1 MRRITIILV
10 ITVLIIAGVFLN
22 FSGASFAISE
32 KIINGVYV
40 GPVDLSGLS
49 REQAGEKLTALA
61 DKLAGSN
68 IALRY
73 GDHAWTVDAGSLG
86 VRLDTEKTLQKALT
100 VGHTGSILHQWRE
113 RRRVKRDGINI
124 KPDVT
129 IDRSRLE
136 KGITELAGEIIMEPV
151 NAGFQIMPDD
161 SVKIVPGR
169 MGTKVNFV
177 VLHKNI
183 AQALT
188 GGDMQNAEVELPLLS
203 VPPQRTT
210 EDIAAMG
217 INGLV
222 ARYATQFDSGQA
234 GRTYNIKV
242 AAAALDGLLIAPGEE
257 FSFNRVV
264 GPRSSEAGYK
274 NANVIVNNE
283 LVQGLGGGVCQVSST
298 LYNAVL
304 LANLK
309 VTDRSNHSL
318 PIGYVPIGRDATVVY
333 DAIDFRFVNN
343 RDYYVYIK
351 SQVTG
356 NTLSIKIYGNKEI
369 TPRVEVASWVTETI
383 EPEVIYEKDPHLA
396 RGEQVVKQQGS
407 KGYKAKAVRY
417 IWQNDEKIAEA
428 LPASYYWP
436 VNRIIAVG
444 TAEVKPSVVI
454 PSDAELNPD
463 TLQQPVQGTPAG
475 QAGDDA
481 GAGPGEV
488 GSDQPFSP
496 EAGDGFGGGTGA
508 ETAQSESP
516 GTGGVNG
523 GEDNHENNPPVQGA
537 PNGGGNAARGAEN
550 TAGAPENEQAVPPGV
565 GRQQSVQTGN
575 R

>member
-10 ITVLIIAGVFLN
+10 ITFLIITGVFLN
-22 FSGASFAISE
+22 FSGASFAVSE
-32 KIINGVYV
+32 KIITGVHV

-49 REQAGEKLTALA
+49 RGRAAEKLAVLA
-61 DKLAGSN
+61 DKLAACN
-68 IALRY
+68 IILKY
-73 GDHAWTVDAGSLG
+73 GDSAWPVDAGSLG
-86 VRLDTEKTLQKALT
+86 VRLDTEKTLQKALAP
-100 VGHTGSILHQWRE
+100 GHTGSLLQQWRE

-124 KPDVT
+124 PPAVA

-136 KGITELAGEIIMEPV
+136 KGITDLAGEIIIEPV

-161 SVKIVPGR
+161 SVKIIPGR
-169 MGTKVNFV
+169 MGTKVDFV
-177 VLHKNI
+177 ALHENI
-183 AQALT
+183 VQALT
-188 GGDMQNAEVELPLLS
+188 GGNLQNAEVELPLLS

-242 AAAALDGLLIAPGEE
+242 AAAALDGMLIPPGEE

-274 NANVIVNNE
+274 NANVIINNE

-343 RDYYVYIK
+343 RDCYIYIK

-356 NTLSIKIYGNKEI
+356 NTLSIKIYGNKE
-369 TPRVEVASWVTETI
+369 TMPRVEVASWITETI
-383 EPEVIYEKDPHLA
+383 EPEIIYEKDPHLA
-396 RGEQVVKQQGS
+396 RGEQVIKQQGS
-407 KGYKAKAVRY
+407 KGYKAVTVRY
-417 IWQNDEKIAEA
+417 VWQDGKKIAET
-428 LPASYYWP
+428 LPASFYQP

-463 TLQQPVQGTPAG
+463 TLQQPVQGNPAG

-481 GAGPGEV
+481 GVGPGEV

-496 EAGDGFGGGTGA
+496 EAGDGPGA
-508 ETAQSESP
+508 ETIPPEP
-516 GTGGVNG
+516 PETGGAHAR
-523 GEDNHENNPPVQGA
+523 EDNHVNSPVGDVSDIDYNSAQGA
-537 PNGGGNAARGAEN
+537 
-550 TAGAPENEQAVPPGV
+550 APESEQAMPPGV
-565 GRQQSVQTGN
+565 ERQNEQMGQ
-575 R
+575 